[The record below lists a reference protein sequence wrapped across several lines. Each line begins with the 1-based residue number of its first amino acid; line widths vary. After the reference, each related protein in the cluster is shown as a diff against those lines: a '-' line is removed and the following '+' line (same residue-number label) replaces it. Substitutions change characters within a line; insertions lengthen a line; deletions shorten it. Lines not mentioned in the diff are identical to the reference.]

1 MLKKNLSK
9 SALVVA
15 LLTTTVIWRGT
26 TAYAE
31 DPNQAFTLDPM
42 IVTAQRTETRDLD
55 TPATTNIITEQNIK
69 EAGYKNVFDA
79 IEHQVGLTSTGYG
92 DAGQDFGFSS
102 GRTVI
107 RGYDRG
113 TLVMVDGIPM
123 NLKNYNSLDGIPID
137 MVQQIEI
144 IKGAAGTLYGSEA
157 MGGVVNVITKRPGG
171 KTQVKVKGTVG
182 NYYKDYG
189 VTYAGEKLIVTASKE
204 YSNKLTHSNAYPE
217 GSSTDWWVGKGQK
230 NRAGI
235 SAALTDE
242 IGFTFIYQDGNI
254 TRGSNNDANED
265 TRGRWR
271 NYYEQEIFNAQVQD
285 TITLNKKGDFW
296 LTPSVR
302 YNRSKILG
310 RSDRYDE
317 KNDPQNVKWFHQQDE
332 QTDDKVTWQ
341 LALKKQFNDHFTL
354 RATGGTYY
362 RLLNMYEIAGDGAGI
377 WPMPNVDGTDSV
389 FPMPEEG
396 KQWDVSAIWDGK
408 ALGADTAKFQLTY
421 FGRDSEN
428 LLQLMSRNFFFFY
441 TNAAKAKV
449 NGLEIQAD
457 MSWQKWD
464 VNLQATY
471 TKPKDVFYD
480 MTKLPGYDSNT
491 IAGSLTYQPQWEGTA
506 RLTYR
511 PDTNWSLF
519 TQLRY
524 VDWMVTDPIPL
535 TTGAVKRQSSL
546 TTMDV
551 GVKYKFNKSLQLA
564 VGCNDVLNKA
574 NDMYLNMYGN
584 GEIRNIQYPIQGR
597 TYYATLQYTY

>member
-144 IKGAAGTLYGSEA
+144 SKGAAGTLYGSEA

-254 TRGSNNDANED
+254 TRGSNNDAKKVGSVYKKYNYRYDDKRITTGLTYNGKYNGIKALVGYNYRRTEGYDFAAATPGPVSSSADLSSYIGDVQKTWNLGKNTLITGYSLRRENYENLVTKANKAHRTSNAIYLSYNNVFSDKFSATLGLRGEIIDDPVKSENILNPQFQTLYKIND
-265 TRGRWR
+265 TTSWYINIGKAFQMPTVDS
-271 NYYEQEIFNAQVQD
+271 YYGKKAAAVASASKKVRMIFFNACFSQKEAQAV
-285 TITLNKKGDFW
+285 
-296 LTPSVR
+296 V
-302 YNRSKILG
+302 
-310 RSDRYDE
+310 
-317 KNDPQNVKWFHQQDE
+317 
-332 QTDDKVTWQ
+332 DKVEAAIGMNTEIGDEAAIVFAAQ
-341 LALKKQFNDHFTL
+341 FYSSIGFGQNLQQAFDQAKAALLLKGIAEENTPVLYVRKGLLAQDIVMVESEALKKSDNVTIMQKIKKFFRDQRIL
-354 RATGGTYY
+354 R
-362 RLLNMYEIAGDGAGI
+362 
-377 WPMPNVDGTDSV
+377 
-389 FPMPEEG
+389 
-396 KQWDVSAIWDGK
+396 
-408 ALGADTAKFQLTY
+408 
-421 FGRDSEN
+421 
-428 LLQLMSRNFFFFY
+428 
-441 TNAAKAKV
+441 
-449 NGLEIQAD
+449 
-457 MSWQKWD
+457 
-464 VNLQATY
+464 
-471 TKPKDVFYD
+471 
-480 MTKLPGYDSNT
+480 
-491 IAGSLTYQPQWEGTA
+491 
-506 RLTYR
+506 
-511 PDTNWSLF
+511 
-519 TQLRY
+519 
-524 VDWMVTDPIPL
+524 
-535 TTGAVKRQSSL
+535 
-546 TTMDV
+546 
-551 GVKYKFNKSLQLA
+551 
-564 VGCNDVLNKA
+564 
-574 NDMYLNMYGN
+574 
-584 GEIRNIQYPIQGR
+584 
-597 TYYATLQYTY
+597 

>member
-254 TRGSNNDANED
+254 TRGSNNDAKKV
-265 TRGRWR
+265 GSVYKKY
-271 NYYEQEIFNAQVQD
+271 NY
-285 TITLNKKGDFW
+285 
-296 LTPSVR
+296 
-302 YNRSKILG
+302 
-310 RSDRYDE
+310 RYD
-317 KNDPQNVKWFHQQDE
+317 NV
-332 QTDDKVTWQ
+332 
-341 LALKKQFNDHFTL
+341 
-354 RATGGTYY
+354 
-362 RLLNMYEIAGDGAGI
+362 
-377 WPMPNVDGTDSV
+377 
-389 FPMPEEG
+389 
-396 KQWDVSAIWDGK
+396 
-408 ALGADTAKFQLTY
+408 
-421 FGRDSEN
+421 
-428 LLQLMSRNFFFFY
+428 LLQ
-441 TNAAKAKV
+441 
-449 NGLEIQAD
+449 D
-457 MSWQKWD
+457 
-464 VNLQATY
+464 
-471 TKPKDVFYD
+471 
-480 MTKLPGYDSNT
+480 
-491 IAGSLTYQPQWEGTA
+491 
-506 RLTYR
+506 
-511 PDTNWSLF
+511 
-519 TQLRY
+519 
-524 VDWMVTDPIPL
+524 
-535 TTGAVKRQSSL
+535 
-546 TTMDV
+546 
-551 GVKYKFNKSLQLA
+551 
-564 VGCNDVLNKA
+564 
-574 NDMYLNMYGN
+574 
-584 GEIRNIQYPIQGR
+584 
-597 TYYATLQYTY
+597 